1 MPANVYSINVT
12 PYLGAHGGIQLRGP
26 NKVKLYHRSVCSLDR
41 GGPAFLP
48 TVEAASE
55 ATDGDELQN
64 VQGFTFQSLVKKK
77 KIVFKNVSAQKTWSQ
92 KRQMLDFNLS
102 CAVRKDFSFFLF
114 FPESQLAPSHT
125 IHQMDVSLKCHL
137 L

>member
-77 KIVFKNVSAQKTWSQ
+77 KIVFKNVSSMFQH
-92 KRQMLDFNLS
+92 
-102 CAVRKDFSFFLF
+102 RKHGVKKD
-114 FPESQLAPSHT
+114 
-125 IHQMDVSLKCHL
+125 KC
-137 L
+137 

>member
-77 KIVFKNVSAQKTWSQ
+77 KNSFQKCFSTENMESKKTNV
-92 KRQMLDFNLS
+92 RF
-102 CAVRKDFSFFLF
+102 
-114 FPESQLAPSHT
+114 
-125 IHQMDVSLKCHL
+125 
-137 L
+137 

>member
-41 GGPAFLP
+41 GGPAFLL

-77 KIVFKNVSAQKTWSQ
+77 NYFSKMFQH
-92 KRQMLDFNLS
+92 
-102 CAVRKDFSFFLF
+102 RKHGVKKD
-114 FPESQLAPSHT
+114 
-125 IHQMDVSLKCHL
+125 KC
-137 L
+137 